1 MWNRHDQIIRKI
13 IVGDDWV
20 IKLLFEHCKVGLPCC
35 IPTAVQEEDYI
46 LLSLQELNFY
56 NVRIVWSKHWET
68 RGVVVAFYLFYG
80 ISSGCGQRFSWHS
93 VRFPEFWYCWLMCC
107 CIEPIGRVSKL
118 FANLS
123 NKSLTFQLRNLDSF
137 IIMSA
142 RDVASILCQFHHNLV
157 SYQDFDPFFGKLW
170 NLVKTSS

>member
-93 VRFPEFWYCWLMCC
+93 VRFLEVWL
-107 CIEPIGRVSKL
+107 RVVL
-118 FANLS
+118 FKKKQINVLLHWARYWLEEQANCMFICVRNHS
-123 NKSLTFQLRNLDSF
+123 SLGCVIWT
-137 IIMSA
+137 
-142 RDVASILCQFHHNLV
+142 
-157 SYQDFDPFFGKLW
+157 
-170 NLVKTSS
+170 TS